1 MNEFKKVTLSR
12 IIFLV
17 LLAGNI
23 IFMYATNLY
32 DFGRLLE
39 TDSYK
44 TNHLHNDL
52 WEIFDNRVVS
62 LLKLNFT
69 L

>member
-1 MNEFKKVTLSR
+1 
-12 IIFLV
+12 
-17 LLAGNI
+17 
-23 IFMYATNLY
+23 MYATNLY

-39 TDSYK
+39 TDSYN

-62 LLKLNFT
+62 L
-69 L
+69 